1 MAKRKCISYGIIF
14 KRSSCL
20 NSPILEAQV
29 VDAGKYYTNLKSQLE
44 NLTDG
49 SVNPSVKNSLRS
61 FMKSI
66 CDISNAN
73 KYYRQPLSII
83 EKFNEI
89 DHRISNEILVDY
101 TTQVL
106 PYVEDLS
113 GIKETL
119 NRYELFDNQRDK
131 ILETA
136 SQYIVADR
144 ILNNHSRIS
153 KRFNIESDV
162 SKINSKGLKSIVES
176 CCTMIDTYTLK
187 PYQKLNLCIEELTY
201 LFGRN
206 NVNYDSKDLVAYVTE
221 YFLINNPIMS
231 TSDLQGYR
239 TALNESYCLSE
250 EDLEKVQYIYKDDID
265 ENNNG
270 EKTSIKKEIERFLRC
285 PEKNAKV
292 LEICI
297 DNSLN
302 NNTKLDIVSNFYKL
316 IWLIWDVY
324 KSGIY
329 YQDKY
334 LDINIEEFFD
344 KLIRKIENDIS
355 DTSADSFTRED
366 ICLLINSIIEK
377 VESIINI
384 NVEDDYEYT
393 YLVSKFKSNTN
404 KLVQKLI
411 DLRDL
416 VYPEDNLNS
425 IEFVNN
431 ESVDIMSIKEFKIF
445 KFHNL
450 VKASLNLDE
459 FLKLKSRKIYD
470 KGNKKIRHIIRRVKD
485 VLFSESADIYS
496 FIGEDSKI
504 DFCVAQYYIEES
516 NIEDIHEFF
525 NEVCNEY
532 NHKLQLEGNFT
543 SKSYYIINPGIV
555 EVHLKDSTG
564 IKMEESDW
572 NLVKESEN
580 CELDIYIDEFATI
593 QSLVESYLEFCSE
606 YTLESVQDKITKFAE
621 NNNDL
626 DIDHYMV
633 ALEALSLLEVSKE
646 DINIFSEKFG
656 KYRYNT
662 AVLESVITEKEY
674 QKELDTINKI
684 SNDWVHEENV
694 PIDIQWEA
702 YQILCAVLEDA
713 PKIKKPEVGVQN
725 KSKDKL
731 NKEKKIDKSKDLKD
745 PKNQKEEKELSPEEV
760 EEIKKNPFKGI
771 NINSIKLY
779 LEGLKGKMKDM
790 SQKEKEI
797 SRNLD
802 NNFRRFVKGMKD
814 ALISDRREAI
824 IKGSV
829 IPSFSKCIKIIIGL
843 AGTGFATGNALVP
856 IIIAIAGF
864 AMSKRLTKRERL
876 LLLDE
881 IETELEVIEKEISL
895 AESKNQIKK
904 YRALLKY
911 KKDLQR
917 QYQRIRYNVRVG
929 KDLMPNS
936 TAGLKSNLN

>member
-1 MAKRKCISYGIIF
+1 MTKRKCISYGIIF

-20 NSPILEAQV
+20 NSPVLEAQV

-66 CDISNAN
+66 CDINNAN
-73 KYYRQPLSII
+73 KYYRQPLFLM
-83 EKFNEI
+83 EKFNDI
-89 DHRISNEILVDY
+89 DNRISNEIMVDY
-101 TTQVL
+101 TTQIL

-113 GIKETL
+113 GIKETV
-119 NRYELFDNQRDK
+119 NRYELSEDQKNK

-136 SQYIVADR
+136 SQYMVADR
-144 ILNNHSRIS
+144 ILNNHSKIS

-162 SKINSKGLKSIVES
+162 SKIKSKGLKNIVES

-201 LFGRN
+201 LFGKN
-206 NVNYDSKDLVAYVTE
+206 GISYEPKDLVSYVTE
-221 YFLINNPIMS
+221 YFLINNPIM
-231 TSDLQGYR
+231 TISDLQGYR

-250 EDLEKVQYIYKDDID
+250 EDLEKVQYIYQDNID
-265 ENNNG
+265 KNCE

-285 PEKNAKV
+285 PEKNAGT

-297 DNSLN
+297 NRALDNSS
-302 NNTKLDIVSNFYKL
+302 KLDIISNFDKL
-316 IWLIWDVY
+316 MWLIWDVQ
-324 KSGIY
+324 KSGICDQKEY
-329 YQDKY
+329 FGE
-334 LDINIEEFFD
+334 NIEGFFNR
-344 KLIRKIENDIS
+344 LVRKIEDNIS
-355 DTSADSFTRED
+355 FASAENFTRED
-366 ICLLINSIIEK
+366 ICLLIN
-377 VESIINI
+377 NI
-384 NVEDDYEYT
+384 DKIKSVIATNVDDDYEYT
-393 YLVSKFKSNTN
+393 CLVSIFKS
-404 KLVQKLI
+404 KIDGLIQKLTE
-411 DLRDL
+411 LRHI
-416 VYPEDNLNS
+416 VYPENNLNS

-431 ESVDIMSIKEFKIF
+431 ESTNIMPIKEFKIF

-450 VKASLNLDE
+450 VKASLNLDK
-459 FLKLKSRKIYD
+459 FLKLKSKKIYD
-470 KGNKKIRHIIRRVKD
+470 KGNKKVRHIIRRVKD
-485 VLFSESADIYS
+485 VLFSESANIYS
-496 FIGEDSKI
+496 FIGEDSKV

-516 NIEDIHEFF
+516 DIEEIHEFF
-525 NEVCNEY
+525 NEVCKEY

-543 SKSYYIINPGIV
+543 SKSYYIINPGIA
-555 EVHLKDSTG
+555 EIHLKESTE
-564 IKMEESDW
+564 IKMEEADW

-580 CELDIYIDEFATI
+580 AELDIYINELATI
-593 QSLVESYLEFCSE
+593 QSLIESYSEFCSE
-606 YTLESVQDKITKFAE
+606 YKIESIQDKITRFTE
-621 NNNDL
+621 NNTL
-626 DIDHYMV
+626 DIDHYTV

-646 DINIFSEKFG
+646 DIDIFSEKFT

-674 QKELDTINKI
+674 EKELNVI
-684 SNDWVHEENV
+684 SKASNNWVHEENV

-713 PKIKKPEVGVQN
+713 PKVKKPEVGKIQT
-725 KSKDKL
+725 KSKANSD
-731 NKEKKIDKSKDLKD
+731 KEKKIDKSKDLKN
-745 PKNQKEEKELSPEEV
+745 PKNQKEEKELSPKEV

-771 NINSIKLY
+771 NVSSIKLY
-779 LEGLKGKMKDM
+779 LEGLKGKMKNM

-843 AGTGFATGNALVP
+843 AGTGIITGNALVP
-856 IIIAIAGF
+856 ILIALGGF
-864 AMSKRLTKRERL
+864 AMSKRLTKKERL

-904 YRALLKY
+904 YRSLLKY

-929 KDLMPNS
+929 KDLMPDS